1 MLEKAPQKSVADF
14 WFDPLCP
21 WCWITSR
28 WILEV
33 AKVRDIEVNFHVMS
47 LAILNENRDDLPEQY
62 REGMARA
69 WGPVRVA
76 IAAEQ
81 AHGAKVLDPLYTAM
95 GNRIHNQGNHEL
107 DEVITQSLADAGLP
121 AELAK
126 AATSDAYDN
135 ALRKSHH
142 AGMDAVGEDV
152 GTPTIHVNGV
162 AFFGPVLS
170 KIPRGE
176 EAGKLWDASV
186 TFASYPHFFEL
197 KRTRTEPPQFDEPP
211 IVNSAPEH
219 ARVLVAEFTIG
230 GRPRRRPAVCRAQ
243 CRACASTW
251 GPTTPDMSSSSGSSS
266 T

>member
-1 MLEKAPQKSVADF
+1 MASEAAEKDVAGF

-33 AKVRDIEVNFHVMS
+33 QKVRDVEVEFHVMS
-47 LAILNENRDDLPEQY
+47 LAVLNEGRDLSEEY
-62 REGMARA
+62 LEMMKKA

-81 AHGAKVLDPLYTAM
+81 SEGPEILGPLYTAM
-95 GNRIHNQGNHEL
+95 GTKIHNEGNKDFDDVIKKSLE
-107 DEVITQSLADAGLP
+107 EVGLP
-121 AELAK
+121 PEFSE
-126 AATSDAYDN
+126 AATSDKFDE

-170 KIPRGE
+170 RIPRGE
-176 EAGKLWDASV
+176 DAGKLWDASV
-186 TFASYPHFFEL
+186 TFASYPHFWEL
-197 KRTRTEPPQFDEPP
+197 KRTRTE
-211 IVNSAPEH
+211 APE
-219 ARVLVAEFTIG
+219 F
-230 GRPRRRPAVCRAQ
+230 
-243 CRACASTW
+243 
-251 GPTTPDMSSSSGSSS
+251 D
-266 T
+266 

>member
-1 MLEKAPQKSVADF
+1 MAKKDVAGF

-33 AKVRDIEVNFHVMS
+33 QKVRDIEVNFQVMS
-47 LAILNENRDDLPEQY
+47 LAVLNEGRDLPDEY
-62 REGMARA
+62 VEMMKKA

-81 AHGAKVLDPLYTAM
+81 AKGPEILSPLYTAM
-95 GNRIHNQGNHEL
+95 GTEIHVKGNKDFDDVIAKSL
-107 DEVITQSLADAGLP
+107 DEVGLP
-121 AELAK
+121 AELAE
-126 AATSDAYDN
+126 AATSDKFDE

-142 AGMDAVGEDV
+142 AGMDAVGDDV

-170 KIPRGE
+170 RIPRGE

-186 TFASYPHFFEL
+186 TFAAYPHFFEL
-197 KRTRTEPPQFDEPP
+197 KRTRHE
-211 IVNSAPEH
+211 APE
-219 ARVLVAEFTIG
+219 F
-230 GRPRRRPAVCRAQ
+230 
-243 CRACASTW
+243 
-251 GPTTPDMSSSSGSSS
+251 D
-266 T
+266 